1 MENQLHGRKG
11 RFRSVLYSNVR
22 DKDGRGLP
30 WGGAILVEKIK
41 VRVCDELTSI
51 DPWLD
56 GSETPEDSDLLHV
69 ADHGHHLQPL
79 ALGVDGVEAA
89 HQVLQEQLECLRQ
102 TEHSLAVDHKSC
114 NFLSPVLDH
123 LAVVSCGIVGWDH
136 GWWRPG
142 VAPVVQHQVRVISAS
157 LQAGEF
163 LGGEALR
170 EGDAG
175 NAGQTKVWRSR
186 QHGGHGDHRDAWGGE
201 RGRGGGRG
209 EGVVSVRRLGGYRG
223 GGELEVREICRS
235 WRLGNRNH
243 CRAGHGIHKLG

>member
-1 MENQLHGRKG
+1 MEGKEGFYL
-11 RFRSVLYSNVR
+11 FCISNVW

-41 VRVCDELTSI
+41 VRVCDELTSV
-51 DPWLD
+51 DPRLD
-56 GSETPEDSDLLHV
+56 GSQAPQDSDLLHV

-102 TEHSLAVDHKSC
+102 TEHSFAIDHKSGY
-114 NFLSPVLDH
+114 FLSSVLDH
-123 LAVVSCGIVGWDH
+123 LAVVSSGIVGGDH
-136 GWWRPG
+136 GRRRPG
-142 VAPVVQHQVRVISAS
+142 VAPVVQHQVGVVSTS
-157 LQAGEF
+157 LQAGEL
-163 LGGEALR
+163 LGREPSR

-175 NAGQTKVWRSR
+175 DARETKVGRPR
-186 QHGGHGDHRDAWGGE
+186 QHGGHGDHGDT
-201 RGRGGGRG
+201 RGGQRGGAGGGG

-223 GGELEVREICRS
+223 GGELEVREICGS

-243 CRAGHGIHKLG
+243 CRAWHGIHKLG